1 MHVAGDH
8 ALMPMTSRIC
18 KGLATCLTV
27 LLVSAM
33 TAMVLPEPAGARA
46 LKSGRII
53 RYTARIHLPCRDAR
67 VYRITKRW
75 AARGNVIRSVHN
87 IVGGGW
93 LQSSTG
99 QRGVFSYPVRHP
111 PGIRTYATR
120 IIFRTVRGARGRI
133 ATAITFHIR
142 SRTCGK
148 RLITK
153 RGIVTIRP

>member
-1 MHVAGDH
+1 MHHHTRKILTA
-8 ALMPMTSRIC
+8 
-18 KGLATCLTV
+18 GLA
-27 LLVSAM
+27 LLAISILPLQPA
-33 TAMVLPEPAGARA
+33 TAKA
-46 LKSGRII
+46 LKSGHTI
-53 RYTARIHLPCRDAR
+53 RYMAKIHLPCRDAK

-75 AARGNVIRSVHN
+75 AAQGNVIRSVHN

-93 LQSSTG
+93 LQSSAG

-111 PGIRTYATR
+111 PGIRTYTTR
-120 IIFRTVRGARGRI
+120 IIFRTMPGARGRI

-153 RGIVTIRP
+153 RGIVSIRP